1 MFYKV
6 QQKGEHMVSTTYNIL
21 RSVASEM
28 RLLEP
33 RCETERIIYD
43 KTINLSKHNF
53 FGSSYYR
60 IPNNHF
66 LLYMMDNCTIT
77 VDTDLDDTFDFY
89 NCYFHNCTFINI
101 RNIQSIRFINCIL
114 EYCKVSNLY
123 CDNIYFNKCKI
134 KNVKFESSVVTD
146 SIGLN
151 WFMGLIPSNLHMS
164 SIGVYLNKDIVAD
177 ESMEDFDEI
186 KKRFD
191 HKYVE
196 VRDCRIND
204 YYHSC
209 DKLIKKLDIT
219 GCYSSKD
226 LSRQAV
232 LVFGSE
238 MDRNA
243 IKRLMENS
251 NILYNKI
258 IDLPESGSF
267 IGYKLVEHKSKF
279 YVAELEIPED
289 AKRSCSLGYKC
300 RCDKAKVVS
309 VRSIYLDKYYIDHF
323 HENPKIESEDILY
336 YSPFS
341 KTIPGCDKILTY
353 QLNHEVSVNDF
364 NENKWLECSTGIHF
378 FMSVRDLVKEYY
390 YEIQLHNSSLTLKS
404 L

>member
-1 MFYKV
+1 MINN
-6 QQKGEHMVSTTYNIL
+6 TYNTL
-21 RSVASEM
+21 CSVASKT

-33 RCETERIIYD
+33 EYKIKRIIYD

-53 FGSSYYR
+53 FYSSYYR

-66 LLYMMDNCTIT
+66 SLYMMDNCIIT
-77 VDTDLDDTFDFY
+77 LDTDSDDVFDFY
-89 NCYFHNCTFINI
+89 NCYFHNCTFIYI
-101 RNIQSIRFINCIL
+101 RNIHSIRFTNCIL
-114 EYCKVSNLY
+114 EYCKISNLY

-134 KNVKFESSVVTD
+134 KSVKFESSIVTG

-151 WFMGLIPSNLHMS
+151 YFMAFVPSNLHMS
-164 SIGVYLNKDIVAD
+164 SIGVYLNKDIIVN

-196 VRDCRIND
+196 VNDCRNSE
-204 YYHSC
+204 YSRNC

-238 MDRNA
+238 MDRDA
-243 IKRLMENS
+243 IKRLMETS

-267 IGYKLVEHKSKF
+267 IGYKLVEHKSRF

-289 AKRSCSLGYKC
+289 AKRSCALGYKC

-309 VRSIYLDKYYIDHF
+309 VRSIYLNKYYIDHF
-323 HENPKIESEDILY
+323 HENPKIEPEDNILF

-341 KTIPGCDKILTY
+341 KTLPGCGKFLTY

-364 NENKWLECSTGIHF
+364 DENKWFECSTGIHF
-378 FMSVRDLVKEYY
+378 FMSVSDLVKEYY
-390 YEIQLHNSSLTLKS
+390 YDIKMHNYSINPYELANKI
-404 L
+404 